1 MLFSTE
7 RITKMQSFRLLCA
20 IAAGA
25 VFVAGGAAAQTDG
38 YRGEAK
44 LQAPAPAG
52 VSQTIAGADWRC
64 DGDACVGVA
73 SHRANLDNIV
83 RECKKVVAVIGPVAA
98 YKSNG
103 REAGAGEL
111 RACNDAAPKVQTAA
125 RN

>member
-1 MLFSTE
+1 
-7 RITKMQSFRLLCA
+7 MQSSSVLSAVAA
-20 IAAGA
+20 IAMLAAGA
-25 VFVAGGAAAQTDG
+25 AHAQSDG

-44 LQAPAPAG
+44 LLSPATAP

-64 DGDACVGVA
+64 DGDACTGVA
-73 SHRANLDNIV
+73 AHKANLDNIV

-103 REAGAGEL
+103 READSGQL